1 MFVLALNTIFADFFD
16 LTGPFD
22 KCKESFEKMAD
33 MCIQKHL
40 LTYMKFRSSTQNVLR
55 AVSVHICICSGY
67 RGDGSYSKRQFVNNT
82 MSDKT
87 AAVADG
93 AAAVR

>member
-1 MFVLALNTIFADFFD
+1 
-16 LTGPFD
+16 
-22 KCKESFEKMAD
+22 MAY

-40 LTYMKFRSSTQNVLR
+40 LTYIKFRQSTQNVLR
-55 AVSVHICICSGY
+55 GGIGAYSGY
-67 RGDGSYSKRQFVNNT
+67 RGDGSYSKRQFVNNP
-82 MSDKT
+82 MSDET